1 MTAACLSVRKSQTD
15 TVKVY
20 YRHIEKTEREKKK
33 TKRKTTTRTTNKKA
47 GAVFRLKLFFIFD
60 LYIPIG

>member
-1 MTAACLSVRKSQTD
+1 MTAVCLSVRKSQTD

-33 TKRKTTTRTTNKKA
+33 QKEKQQQQQQTKKQA
-47 GAVFRLKLFFIFD
+47 LSSV
-60 LYIPIG
+60 